1 MVAVVSLSA
10 NAQAHK
16 SKDRLANIELTAT
29 QRTLIE
35 SVKKVY
41 DEKKKA
47 VKKNASLS
55 NEQQQTKAL
64 QKEHVMAINSFL
76 TKKAKKEIKSKNQ
89 EGAKKDN

>member
-16 SKDRLANIELTAT
+16 PIDLLANIELTAT
-29 QRTLIE
+29 QRTSIE

-47 VKKNASLS
+47 VKKMLLFLMN
-55 NEQQQTKAL
+55 NNK
-64 QKEHVMAINSFL
+64 QKHCKRNR
-76 TKKAKKEIKSKNQ
+76 
-89 EGAKKDN
+89 